1 MNESAILHYPESKYC
16 YATGANTVC
25 LRLRIS
31 RKDIPDKVK
40 VIYGGKYSFATERK
54 EAVMNRSYE
63 DRLYAY
69 YTMTLSLE
77 DLRLVYV
84 FEICDK
90 GKRYFYSEDGL
101 TKKYD
106 FELSY
111 YNCFQYAY
119 INQAD
124 VMKRVGWM
132 DTACFY
138 QIFVERFNVGNREK
152 DLSYVNMEW
161 GGKPTPKSFAGG
173 DLQGIYQKLE
183 YLKDL
188 GINAVY
194 LTPIF
199 KSVSNHKYDIS
210 DYYSIDTAFGDKEVF
225 RSLVDKAHSL
235 GMKIVMDAVFNH
247 CSENLWQF
255 QDVLKNGKESPYY
268 DWFVIT
274 SDNPLKYEC
283 FAACK
288 YMPKFNTSNLEVQKF
303 LLEVAVYW
311 IKEFKIDG
319 WRLDVSDEVSHDFWR
334 VFRKT
339 VKEAN
344 ADCVLIGENWHDA
357 NAYLHGDEFD
367 GIMNYAFTKA
377 CLDFYAFGKF
387 SPKQMADKL
396 NEILMRNTDTVN
408 LMMLNLL
415 DSHDTDRFL
424 TRVKGNEDKLISAIA
439 LNFFFVGTPCI
450 YYGTEI
456 GLEGGYDPDNRR
468 CMDWDKAEEDTP
480 LKRLIKTLSAIKSQ
494 GGLSGAEIKIYEEN
508 GLLILRRERYVLAI
522 NQSGKGRIYAADN
535 AVCSN
540 KYAGQI
546 LSEGGFVLHK
556 IMVKEG

>member
-16 YATGANTVC
+16 YAVDASTVC

-31 RKDIPDKVK
+31 RKDTPEEVK
-40 VIYGGKYSFATERK
+40 VIYGGKYSFAIERK
-54 EAVMNRSYE
+54 QAVMNRSYE

-69 YTMTLSLE
+69 YTITLSLE

-90 GKRYFYSEDGL
+90 GMKYFYSEDGL
-101 TKKYD
+101 TKQFD

-119 INQAD
+119 INKAD
-124 VMKRVGWM
+124 IMQRVKWM

-161 GGKPTPKSFAGG
+161 DGIPTPKSFAGG
-173 DLQGIYQKLE
+173 DLQGICQKLE

-194 LTPIF
+194 LTPVF
-199 KSVSNHKYDIS
+199 KSISNHKYDIS

-225 RSLVDKAHSL
+225 RQLVDKAHSL

-247 CSENLWQF
+247 CSENLLQF
-255 QDVLKNGKESPYY
+255 QDVLKHGRKSPYY

-274 SDNPLKYEC
+274 SDNPLEYEC

-288 YMPKFNTSNLEVQKF
+288 YMPKFNTSNPEVQKF
-303 LLEVAVYW
+303 LLDVAVYW
-311 IKEFKIDG
+311 IKQFKIDG

-334 VFRKT
+334 TFRKT
-339 VKEAN
+339 VKEEK
-344 ADCVLIGENWHDA
+344 ADCILIGENWHDA

-377 CLDFYAFGKF
+377 CLDFYAFDKF
-387 SPKQMADKL
+387 SPKQMSDKL

-424 TRVKGNEDKLISAIA
+424 TRVKGDKDKLMSAIA
-439 LNFFFVGTPCI
+439 LNYFFVGTPCI

-456 GLEGGYDPDNRR
+456 AMEGGYDPDNRR
-468 CMDWDKAEEDTP
+468 CMDWVKAEEDTP
-480 LKRLIKTLSAIKSQ
+480 LKKLIKTLTALKSS
-494 GGLSGAEIKIYEEN
+494 GGLSGAKIKIYEED
-508 GLLILRRERYVLAI
+508 GLLIAERTKYVLAI
-522 NQSGKGRIYAADN
+522 NQSGKCRKYAADN

-540 KYAGQI
+540 RYSGQI
-546 LSEGGFVLHK
+546 LSDGGFVL
-556 IMVKEG
+556 IQNNG

>member
-16 YATGANTVC
+16 YAIDAQTIC

-31 RKDIPDKVK
+31 REDTPEEVG
-40 VIYGGKYSFATERK
+40 VIYGGKYSFALERK
-54 EAVMNRSYE
+54 SAAMRRSYE

-69 YTMTLSLE
+69 YTLTLRLE

-90 GKRYFYSEDGL
+90 GRRYFYSEDGL
-101 TKKYD
+101 TELFD
-106 FELSY
+106 FGLSY

-119 INQAD
+119 INKAD
-124 VMKRVGWM
+124 IMQPVKWM
-132 DTACFY
+132 DSACFY
-138 QIFVERFNVGNREK
+138 QIFVERFNIGNRTK
-152 DLSYVNMEW
+152 DMSYVNMKW
-161 GGKPTPKSFAGG
+161 DGIPTPKSFAGG
-173 DLQGIYQKLE
+173 DLQGICQKLG

-188 GINAVY
+188 GITAVY
-194 LTPIF
+194 LTPVF
-199 KSVSNHKYDIS
+199 ASVSNHKYDIS

-225 RSLVDKAHSL
+225 RSLVEKAHSL

-247 CSENLWQF
+247 CSENLLQF
-255 QDVLKNGKESPYY
+255 QHVLKNGRNSPYY

-274 SDNPLKYEC
+274 CDEPLEYEC

-288 YMPKFNTSNLEVQKF
+288 YMPKFNTSNPEVQKF
-303 LLEVAVYW
+303 LLDIATYW

-334 VFRKT
+334 TFRKT
-339 VKEAN
+339 VKAEC

-367 GIMNYAFTKA
+367 GIMNYAFTKS
-377 CLDFYAFGKF
+377 CLDFYAFGNF

-424 TRVKGNEDKLISAIA
+424 TRVKGDRDKLMSALA
-439 LNFFFVGTPCI
+439 LNFFFVGTPCV

-456 GLEGGYDPDNRR
+456 EMEGGYDPDNRR
-468 CMDWDKAEEDTP
+468 CMDWDKAEKDSPVKRLVKTLTA
-480 LKRLIKTLSAIKSQ
+480 LKRG
-494 GGLSGAEIKIYEEN
+494 GGLSGAKIKIYERN
-508 GLLILRRERYVLAI
+508 GLLIAERTKYVLAI
-522 NQSGKGRIYAADN
+522 NQSGKERIYAADN
-535 AVCSN
+535 AVCAN
-540 KYAGQI
+540 RFTGQI
-546 LSEGGFVLHK
+546 LSDGGFVLH
-556 IMVKEG
+556 VKK